1 MTRNE
6 VLLEG
11 LNKETA
17 KIIELGPSF
26 APVAAK
32 REGWKTTIVDHTDE
46 AGLLAK
52 YSAFES
58 LDLSGVEPVD
68 VIWEGES
75 LHDNFAQE
83 ERGSFDAI
91 IASHVI
97 EHIVDPISFLNSAA
111 VLLRPSG
118 KVILA
123 VPDKRL
129 CFDCL
134 RPVSS
139 TGQVIAAFEAK
150 RKLHSYAAVFDA
162 LAYDTRPPDGAP
174 SWAKGTAFPP
184 RFNGA
189 LDGPMGL
196 LKGYDEAAGSSYLD
210 VHGWVFTPASFALIM
225 LELHALKYID
235 WHVAKIVEQE
245 AVEFIAILE
254 HIGELKMPSDALAAL
269 RMQLLIKQ
277 LEEARD
283 HANWLFG
290 RSDA

>member
-32 REGWKTTIVDHTDE
+32 RHGWKTTIVDHTDQ
-46 AGLLAK
+46 AGLLDK
-52 YSAFES
+52 YSAYES
-58 LDLSGVEPVD
+58 LDLSAIEEVD
-68 VIWEGES
+68 VIWGGEL
-75 LHDNFAQE
+75 LHESFPEA

-118 KVILA
+118 KVFLA

-139 TGQVIAAFEAK
+139 TGQVIAAFEMK
-150 RKLHSYAAVFDA
+150 RKRHAYAAVFDA
-162 LAYDTRPPDGAP
+162 LAYDTRPPDGSP
-174 SWAKGTAFPP
+174 SWAKGTAFAP
-184 RFNGA
+184 RFNGP
-189 LDGPMGL
+189 LDGAVGF
-196 LKGYDEAAGSSYLD
+196 LKGYDENANAGYLD
-210 VHGWVFTPASFALIM
+210 VHGWVFTPASFSLIL
-225 LELHALKYID
+225 LELQALNYAD
-235 WHVAKIVEQE
+235 WRIAKIVEQG
-245 AVEFIAILE
+245 AVEFIAVLE
-254 HIGELKMPSDALAAL
+254 HTGNLKMPPDAVAAL
-269 RMQLLIKQ
+269 RMQLLIRQ

-283 HANWLFG
+283 QANWLFG
-290 RSDA
+290 RQ

>member
-1 MTRNE
+1 MNRNE

-32 REGWKTTIVDHTDE
+32 RDGWKTTIVDHTDQ
-46 AGLLAK
+46 AGLWEK
-52 YSAFES
+52 YGAYDS
-58 LDLSGVEPVD
+58 LDLSAIEQVD
-68 VIWEGES
+68 VIWGGEL
-75 LHDNFAQE
+75 LHESFPE
-83 ERGSFDAI
+83 EEIGSFDAI

-111 VLLRPSG
+111 ILLRPSG

-150 RKLHSYAAVFDA
+150 RKRHSYAAVFDA
-162 LAYDTRPPDGAP
+162 LAYDTRPEDGSP
-174 SWAKGTAFPP
+174 SWAKGAAFAP
-184 RFNGA
+184 RFNGP
-189 LDGPMGL
+189 LEGPMGL
-196 LKGYDEAAGSSYLD
+196 LKGYNENDNATYLD
-210 VHGWVFTPASFALIM
+210 VHGWIFTPASFSLIL
-225 LELHALKYID
+225 LELQALNYVD
-235 WHVAKIVEQE
+235 WRVARIVEQG
-245 AVEFIAILE
+245 AVEFIAVLE
-254 HIGELKMPSDALAAL
+254 HTGNLRMPSDALAAL

-277 LEEARD
+277 LEETRD
-283 HANWLFG
+283 QANWLFG
-290 RSDA
+290 QLNA